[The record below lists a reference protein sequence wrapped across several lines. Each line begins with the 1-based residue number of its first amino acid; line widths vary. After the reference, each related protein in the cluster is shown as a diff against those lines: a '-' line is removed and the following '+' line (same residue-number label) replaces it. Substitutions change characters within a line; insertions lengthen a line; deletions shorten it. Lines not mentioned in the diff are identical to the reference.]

1 MLIKQGCMA
10 EIIVASFLILL
21 DCCLQAGMTT
31 AIMQR
36 EIVMIQF
43 HQSPNQSNLKNT
55 EHVKLNHQAKK
66 G

>member
-10 EIIVASFLILL
+10 EIIGASFLILL
-21 DCCLQAGMTT
+21 GCCLQAVTT
-31 AIMQR
+31 TTIMQG

-55 EHVKLNHQAKK
+55 EHVKLHHQANK